1 MVKYFGESLQ
11 LYLPPEFMLHRD
23 FLKQVLAGKKKL
35 LPLKDV
41 KKVSVPKYE
50 ELAVEKIFA
59 IVNRDPDVM
68 AYFPDSLPKNRNIAR
83 EYFWNI
89 LHTVHETYVQRLI
102 THAQQ

>member
-1 MVKYFGESLQ
+1 MLKYLSESLQ
-11 LYLPPEFMLHRD
+11 LYCPPHFMMHRD
-23 FLKQVLAGKKKL
+23 FMKQVLAGRKKL
-35 LPLKDV
+35 LPLKNV
-41 KKVSVPKYE
+41 KRVTVPKYE

-89 LHTVHETYVQRLI
+89 LNTVHETYVQRLI
-102 THAQQ
+102 SHAQQ